1 MRSSTNIFAI
11 PIVKG
16 LLVAAAL
23 FALTIIGIKVWFKYN
38 ARTILKEYISNQSDG
53 KVKLELSSLN
63 LNLLANKLQ
72 VYEADLVST
81 DSLHE
86 PVTYHVTFRMLS
98 LHVTSVWDLLLKKKL
113 LLDTIKLQDPL
124 IEVLQWRKDSTR
136 LIAKDEL
143 SIPQEM
149 GKVYKSM
156 VDALDEFGI
165 RRIIINNASFR
176 LTNKMK
182 PTAKPVI
189 VSKIFFD
196 LVRSQVDKKYK
207 YDFRRRDQAVQL
219 ITTNQNISLPGGRHT
234 LSFKSFNLQL
244 RDQRVE
250 LDSCTVTAS
259 ATDSVKSNYRLFF
272 NKLWLVGV
280 DFNAMSA
287 QNVIKADSVYC
298 EQPFFDFDLYQ
309 RDVVKKKTKMPDA
322 NEIIRELSGN
332 LDLAYAGVKNAGIH
346 VDIFGKTNRS
356 FFNSNKDNFE
366 MRGLRIN
373 PDSADPVAVKRFEML
388 LRDYH
393 LYNEDSSSA
402 FTFDSLHLL
411 NSKIALNNFSYIN
424 KASNRKFPHDINIK
438 VPGFELADLDWYEL
452 IFEQNLNAKEIVLT
466 HPVINFIRQ
475 STAKAQKKIKL
486 FEALHSIDSLV
497 SLDKLIVNN
506 GQVNMQLGPATS
518 FNIHNVDFS
527 LHSNKV
533 LGSTNKEGIRNA
545 IQYLAFSK
553 GVLKLKD
560 VSAQLY
566 NASYNGENVVNAD
579 KVFISGKGNKIQA
592 TVNNVRI
599 DNLQLDDDAENIE
612 VDALDWKSASLALQA
627 LPAAKNSSKSTSIL
641 LKNVAGNNTA
651 LLFTSGPI
659 SVSTFVRGLHAAS
672 IFKNEDDRLTVEGF
686 SVNGDRLQV
695 KNNTVNVTAN
705 SYNIVGN
712 GTSGL
717 SGLQVQ
723 QIKGRDSINILSPAI
738 YFTTSLNDIF
748 ANNFHIENV
757 KGASPVITIN
767 KWDTSVATNVNGKLF
782 SFAIDSFTASQ
793 PVININ
799 IHKNDSTTSINIP
812 SGKNSLIQ
820 GSGIK
825 ISEKG
830 TNLASLKINST
841 DASFAKAT
849 GDRIAIENG
858 KVDLEI
864 SDIDFAK
871 KEGKTN
877 WSAVVNHLAL
887 DNANGLHVGKA
898 KSNLRFNQASFGNL
912 NLSSAYLPDFSQLM
926 KANLSAWLHVP
937 EGRYVDSNTT
947 IQWYN
952 AKYNN
957 SSRALQLDSFI
968 YHPTMPLS
976 DVPAKIPYQVDYIT
990 LHTGPITINGF
1001 DVEQYKKDSSF
1012 IANSIVVVN
1021 PLMTVFRDKLPPFSP
1036 VKKDKNLP
1044 VDIIKNI
1051 PWPVE
1056 IKTVQMVDG
1065 TITYGEK
1072 NRKSRKEGTLVFS
1085 NLNGSLS
1092 NIKNRQLS
1100 NNDSLALALNGNIM
1114 DSAKVSLVLK
1124 EAYLDTLSGF
1134 LLTARIKPAPLSIFN
1149 PVTVPLSNI
1158 KLTAGR
1164 LDSVSLRA
1172 IGRKDVALGFMNMYY
1187 QNLKVLLINNGDA
1200 NQSTFMQDAMSFL
1213 ANTFV
1218 VKNKNTSR
1226 SALMYFKHERDQ
1238 SFTNYIVKM
1247 TMSGLATSIG
1257 LKRNN
1262 TYMKQYKRALRDNNN
1277 SPIKLD

>member
-1 MRSSTNIFAI
+1 MRSSKNIFAI
-11 PIVKG
+11 PVVKG
-16 LLVAAAL
+16 LLIAAAL

-38 ARTILKEYISNQSDG
+38 ARTILKEYISSQSNG

-98 LHVTSVWDLLLKKKL
+98 LHVTSVWDLLVNKKL

-149 GKVYKSM
+149 GKVYRSM

-176 LTNKMK
+176 LINKMK
-182 PTAKPVI
+182 PAAEPVI

-196 LVRSQVDKKYK
+196 LVRSEVDKKYK
-207 YDFRRRDQAVQL
+207 YDFGKKEQKVQL
-219 ITTNQNISLPGGRHT
+219 ITTNQDIALPGGRHR

-244 RDQRVE
+244 RNQRVE
-250 LDSCTVTAS
+250 LDSCTVTAA
-259 ATDSVKSNYRLFF
+259 ATDSVKSHYRLFF

-280 DFNAMSA
+280 DFNAMST

-309 RDVVKKKTKMPDA
+309 KDVVKKKTKIPDA

-373 PDSADPVAVKRFEML
+373 PDSANPVAVKRFDML

-411 NSKIALNNFSYIN
+411 NSKIVLNNFSYIN

-452 IFEQNLNAKEIVLT
+452 IFDQNLNAKEVVLT

-475 STAKAQKKIKL
+475 TATGTQKKIKL
-486 FEALHSIDSLV
+486 FSALHSIDSLV
-497 SLDKLIVNN
+497 SLDKLTVYK
-506 GQVNMQLGPATS
+506 GQVNMQLGSATS
-518 FNIHNVDFS
+518 FNIHDVDFS
-527 LHSNKV
+527 LYSNKV
-533 LGSTNKEGIRNA
+533 LGSVNKEGIRNA
-545 IQYLAFSK
+545 VQYLAFSK
-553 GVLKLKD
+553 GILKLKD
-560 VSAQLY
+560 VTAELY

-627 LPAAKNSSKSTSIL
+627 LPAAKTSGKSSSIF
-641 LKNVAGNNTA
+641 LKNVAGNNTSLSFA
-651 LLFTSGPI
+651 TGPT

-672 IFKNEDDRLTVEGF
+672 IFKNEEDLLTVEGF
-686 SVNGDRLQV
+686 SINGDMLHV
-695 KNNTVNVTAN
+695 KSNTLNVAAN

-712 GTSGL
+712 GSSNLNGL
-717 SGLQVQ
+717 RVE
-723 QIKGRDSINILSPAI
+723 QIRGYDTINIFSPGI
-738 YFTTSLNDIF
+738 HFSTNLNDLF
-748 ANNFHIENV
+748 ANNFHIKNV
-757 KGASPVITIN
+757 DATSPIITISN
-767 KWDTSVATNVNGKLF
+767 WDTSIAANVNGKAF
-782 SFAIDSFTASQ
+782 SFAIDSVTATQ
-793 PVININ
+793 PVISIN
-799 IHKNDSTTSINIP
+799 THRNDSTTSINIP
-812 SGKNSLIQ
+812 LSKNSLIQ
-820 GSGIK
+820 SSGIK
-825 ISEKG
+825 ISDKG
-830 TNLASLKINST
+830 TELANLKINTT
-841 DASFAKAT
+841 DASFVKAT
-849 GDRIAIENG
+849 GEKIGVDKGNL
-858 KVDLEI
+858 DLEI
-864 SDIDFAK
+864 SDVAFGKRD
-871 KEGKTN
+871 GKTN
-877 WSAVVNHLAL
+877 WSGLVNHVSL
-887 DNANGLHVGKA
+887 NNPNGLHIGKA
-898 KSNLRFNQASFGNL
+898 KSNLRFNRVSFGNL
-912 NLSSAYLPDFSQLM
+912 NLSSTYLADFNQLM
-926 KANLSAWLHVP
+926 KENVSAWLYIP
-937 EGRYVDSNTT
+937 EGGYVDSTTT
-947 IQWYN
+947 IRWYN
-952 AKYNN
+952 ARYNN
-957 SSRALQLDSFI
+957 GSHALQLDSFV
-968 YHPTMPLS
+968 YHPTIPLNE
-976 DVPAKIPYQVDYIT
+976 VPTKIPYQFDYIT
-990 LHTGPITINGF
+990 LKTGPVTINGF
-1001 DVEQYKKDSSF
+1001 DIEQYKKDSSF
-1012 IANSIVVVN
+1012 IANSVVVID

-1036 VKKDKNLP
+1036 SKKDKKLP

-1051 PWPVE
+1051 RLPVE
-1056 IKTVQMVDG
+1056 VKTVKMVNG

-1085 NLNGSLS
+1085 NLNGDLT

-1100 NNDSLALALNGNIM
+1100 HTDSLSLALSGNIM
-1114 DSAKVSLVLK
+1114 DSAKVNLTLK
-1124 EAYLDTLSGF
+1124 ESYIDTLSGF
-1134 LLTARIKPAPLSIFN
+1134 LLTAQIRPAPLSIFN

-1158 KLTAGR
+1158 KLTTGR
-1164 LDSVSLRA
+1164 LDSVSMRA
-1172 IGRKDVALGFMNMYY
+1172 IGRKDMALGIMNMYY

-1200 NQSTFMQDAMSFL
+1200 NQSTFIQDAISFL

-1218 VKNKNTSR
+1218 VKNKNAHR
-1226 SALMYFKHERDQ
+1226 SALMYYRHEPDQ

-1247 TMSGLATSIG
+1247 TMSGLASSIG

-1262 TYMKQYKRALRDNNN
+1262 NYLKQYKRALRNNN
-1277 SPIKLD
+1277 NAPIKVY